1 LYCSVFLFI
10 VIYWGT
16 GFVNVGTQLD
26 KVLDTKRD
34 LFWFLGTMQPFG
46 IASLPLFALI
56 LAVVDI
62 TAILYFI
69 DPKFEEEPVVKN
81 VCCAKLAKFLRP
93 FQ

>member
-1 LYCSVFLFI
+1 
-10 VIYWGT
+10 
-16 GFVNVGTQLD
+16 
-26 KVLDTKRD
+26 
-34 LFWFLGTMQPFG
+34 MQPFG

-56 LAVVDI
+56 LAVVGI